1 MHKKNVVSSGKPI
14 SIQEKNRPT
23 PSKVTRSRR
32 MGATLAQLVDV
43 MDIAM
48 WVLDLEYRVVEYNEK
63 ARQIYGDHILGDYC
77 YRIADKSD
85 RICGNCPAKWVYE
98 GHAGGRAERKRIDSD
113 GNEIYIDHIATPIKD
128 NRGELTG
135 VLVFIIDI
143 TKHKLMEEELLRH
156 RDRLEEMVRD
166 RTQALREKQAG
177 YRKLYERAKQQET
190 LYRSL
195 LESSV
200 DAIAIYDLDGR
211 VIYINP
217 SFTETFGWPLE
228 ELKNRK
234 IPYVPASQSEVTK
247 EKIRQVVKYG
257 HKLKYFKT
265 QRSTKDG
272 RVLDVEISATRHLDH
287 LGRPAGILVVL
298 RDNTRAKALEAQ
310 LQQSKKM
317 EAIGTLAGGVA
328 HDFNNILMGIQGRAS
343 LMMSETG
350 EHSPY
355 HEHLASIQEYIK
367 SATDLTKQLLG
378 FARGGKY
385 EVKAVNLNDLIEKS
399 IEMFGRT
406 KKEISI
412 HKRLNKQLW
421 NAAVDRQQIEQ
432 VLLNLYVNAW
442 QAMPGGG
449 NLYLS
454 SDNFTFDKNQAKPFE
469 VQAGDYVMISITDT
483 GVGMDSATIQKV
495 FEPFFTTKEMGRGTG
510 LGLASAYGIIKN
522 HNGFITVY
530 SEKGHGSTFNIYL
543 PATADVCS
551 ATQTKTPT
559 LVGGDETILL
569 LDDEQMVLDVGR
581 PMLEKMGYGV
591 HTASRGPEAIDIYSR
606 HQAEID
612 LVIIDMIMPEMNG
625 GEVYDRLKQIDP
637 DVRVLLSSGY
647 SMNCDAKEIL
657 SRGCNGFIQ
666 KPFGLYSL
674 SRKIRT
680 VLDSDVPDAQ

>member
-1 MHKKNVVSSGKPI
+1 MYRKNMAPSGEPI
-14 SIQEKNRPT
+14 SSKEKNRPT
-23 PSKVTRSRR
+23 SSDVTRSRR
-32 MGATLAQLVDV
+32 IGTTLAQLVDV

-48 WVLDLEYRVVEYNEK
+48 WVLDLGYRVVEHNEK
-63 ARQIYGDHILGDYC
+63 ARQIYGDHILGEYC
-77 YRIADKSD
+77 YRIADKND
-85 RICGNCPAKWVYE
+85 RICDNCPAKWVYE

-113 GNEIYIDHIATPIKD
+113 GNVIYIDHIATPIKD
-128 NRGELTG
+128 KRGELTG

-143 TKHKLMEEELLRH
+143 TKHKLMEEELIRH

-177 YRKLYERAKQQET
+177 YRKLYQRAKQQET

-200 DAIAIYDLDGR
+200 DAIAIYDLAGR

-228 ELKNRK
+228 ELKSRK
-234 IPYVPASQSEVTK
+234 IPYVPDSERDETK
-247 EKIRQVVKYG
+247 EKIRQVVEFG
-257 HKLKYFKT
+257 HKIKYFKT
-265 QRSTKDG
+265 RRSTKDG
-272 RVLDVEISATRHLDH
+272 RVLDVVISATRHLDH
-287 LGRPAGILVVL
+287 NGRPAGMLVVL
-298 RDNTRAKALEAQ
+298 RDNTRATALEAQ

-343 LMMSETG
+343 LMMSETE
-350 EHSPY
+350 EHSSY

-454 SDNFTFDKNQAKPFE
+454 SDNVVFDKKQEKPFE
-469 VQAGDYVMISITDT
+469 IQAGDFIKISITDT

-543 PATADVCS
+543 PATADVC
-551 ATQTKTPT
+551 APTQTRTPT

-591 HTASRGPEAIDIYSR
+591 HTASRGQEAIGIYSR
-606 HQAEID
+606 HQAEIA

-637 DVRVLLSSGY
+637 AVKVLLSSGY
-647 SMNCDAKEIL
+647 SMNGDAKEIL

-666 KPFGLYSL
+666 KPFGLCEL

-680 VLDSDVPDAQ
+680 VLDS